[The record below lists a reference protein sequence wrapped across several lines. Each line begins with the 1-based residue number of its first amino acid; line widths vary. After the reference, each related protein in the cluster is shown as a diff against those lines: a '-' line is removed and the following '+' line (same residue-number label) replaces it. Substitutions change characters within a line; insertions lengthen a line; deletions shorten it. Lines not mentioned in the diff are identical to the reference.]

1 MNDMKTR
8 VVREQLKAPGV
19 RTIVLFPAELSGASA
34 SFQFTSNASGRWT
47 AQAPCAID
55 IAP

>member
-1 MNDMKTR
+1 MNDMWTR
-8 VVREQLKAPGV
+8 VVRDQLKPPGV